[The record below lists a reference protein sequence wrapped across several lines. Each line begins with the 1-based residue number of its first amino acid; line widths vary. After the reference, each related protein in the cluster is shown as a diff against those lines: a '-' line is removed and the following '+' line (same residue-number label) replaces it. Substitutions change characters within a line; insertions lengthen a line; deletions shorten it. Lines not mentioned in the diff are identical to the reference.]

1 MKSSVTT
8 NDEQQLQSFS
18 TESLT
23 ARKIVD
29 EILHFGVSQTQLII
43 IIKLLALELED
54 LQLMKKIAVEHMRCF
69 AHLSVPAK
77 ILPPSHRILSSFNSF
92 LTN

>member
-54 LQLMKKIAVEHMRCF
+54 LQLMKKIASLVNE
-69 AHLSVPAK
+69 SDDNVSNDTQQKSK
-77 ILPPSHRILSSFNSF
+77 ILL
-92 LTN
+92 